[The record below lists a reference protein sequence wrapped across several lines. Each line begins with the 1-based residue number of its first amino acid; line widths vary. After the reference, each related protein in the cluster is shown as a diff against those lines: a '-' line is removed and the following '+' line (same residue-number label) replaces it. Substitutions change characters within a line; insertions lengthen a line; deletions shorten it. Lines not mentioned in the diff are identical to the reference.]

1 MKNRLNKL
9 AIITTHPIQYNA
21 PLFQLLAQRKN
32 IAIKVFYTWG
42 DTVLKEKYDPGFQK
56 NIAWDIP
63 LLDGYDYAFVENI
76 AADKGS
82 HHFKG
87 IDNPTL
93 IKQIEA
99 WQADAL
105 LVYGWSFKSHLKV
118 LRHFKGKKK
127 ILFRGDS
134 TLIDEAETNSIKKI
148 ARKFFLKWV
157 YKKVD
162 RALYTGTANKH
173 YYAKF
178 GLKENQLVFAPHAI
192 ENSRFNQHPVTGWRN
207 KLAIPET
214 AIVFLFA
221 GKLETKK
228 NPGLLMDA
236 FIELDEPNTYL
247 LIVGNGILEHQ
258 LKQKWQSLS
267 QVLQKRIFFIDFVNQ
282 QAMPSLYYSCD
293 VFVLPSQGPGET
305 WGLSVN
311 EAMACRRAVL
321 VSDKCGCA
329 ADLVS
334 NGKNGYTFQS
344 NNKED
349 LKEKILLMVSSKNK
363 LDEMGSQSLNI
374 ISQWSFEKV
383 AAAIEAVV

>member
-1 MKNRLNKL
+1 MKCL

-21 PLFQLLAQRKN
+21 PLYKLLAQRKN

-42 DTVLKEKYDPGFQK
+42 DTVLKKKFDPGFQK
-56 NIAWDIP
+56 NIEWDIP
-63 LLDGYDYAFVENI
+63 LLDGYDYEFVENI
-76 AADKGS
+76 AVDKGS

-93 IKQIEA
+93 IHQIEA

-105 LVYGWSFKSHLKV
+105 LLYGWSFKSHLK
-118 LRHFKGKKK
+118 LMRYFKGKKR

-134 TLIDEAETNSIKKI
+134 TLLDETKKFSIKKI
-148 ARKFFLKWV
+148 VRKFFLKWV
-157 YKKVD
+157 YRKAD
-162 RALYTGTANKH
+162 IALYTGTANKH
-173 YYAKF
+173 YYLKF

-192 ENSRFNQHPVTGWRN
+192 ENSRFIKNPLSGWRN

-228 NPGLLMDA
+228 NPGLFLDA
-236 FIELDEPNTYL
+236 FIELEVPNTFL
-247 LIVGNGILEHQ
+247 LIVGNGILEQQ
-258 LKQKWQSLS
+258 LKQKWQSLP
-267 QVLQKRIFFIDFVNQ
+267 QTLQHRIVFIDFVNQ
-282 QAMPSLYYSCD
+282 LAMPSLYNACD

-305 WGLSVN
+305 WGLAVN
-311 EAMACRRAVL
+311 EAMASGRAVL

-329 ADLVS
+329 ADLVI

-344 NNKED
+344 GNKED
-349 LKEKILLMVSSKNK
+349 LKRKILLMATQKNM
-363 LDEMGSQSLNI
+363 LVEMGGQSLSI
-374 ISQWSFEKV
+374 ISQWNFENV
-383 AAAIEAVV
+383 AAAIEAAV

>member
-1 MKNRLNKL
+1 MKRL

-21 PLFQLLAQRKN
+21 PLFQLLAERKD
-32 IAIKVFYTWG
+32 IVIKVFYTWG
-42 DTVLKEKYDPGFQK
+42 DTVLKKKYDPGFQK
-56 NIAWDIP
+56 NIEWDIP
-63 LLDGYDYAFVENI
+63 LLEGYEYEFVENR

-93 IKQIEA
+93 IHQIEA

-105 LVYGWSFKSHLKV
+105 LLYGWSFKSHLK
-118 LRHFKGKKK
+118 LMRYFKGKKR

-134 TLIDEAETNSIKKI
+134 TLLDETKKFSIKKI
-148 ARKFFLKWV
+148 VRKFFLKWV

-162 RALYTGTANKH
+162 TALYTGTANKH
-173 YYAKF
+173 YYLKF

-192 ENSRFNQHPVTGWRN
+192 ENSRFNQNPVSGWRN

-228 NPGLLMDA
+228 NPGLLLDA
-236 FIELDEPNTYL
+236 FIELEVPNTFL
-247 LIVGNGILEHQ
+247 LIVGNGILENL

-267 QVLQKRIFFIDFVNQ
+267 QTLQKQIFLIDFVNQ
-282 QAMPSLYYSCD
+282 QAMPSLYNACD

-311 EAMACRRAVL
+311 EAMACGKSIL

-329 ADLVS
+329 EDLVM
-334 NGKNGYTFQS
+334 NEKNGYTFHS
-344 NNKED
+344 GNKKD
-349 LKEKILLMVSSKNK
+349 LENKILLMASDKNK
-363 LDEMGSQSLNI
+363 LDEMGKQSLSI
-374 ISQWSFEKV
+374 INEWNFEKV
-383 AAAIEAVV
+383 AAAIEAAV